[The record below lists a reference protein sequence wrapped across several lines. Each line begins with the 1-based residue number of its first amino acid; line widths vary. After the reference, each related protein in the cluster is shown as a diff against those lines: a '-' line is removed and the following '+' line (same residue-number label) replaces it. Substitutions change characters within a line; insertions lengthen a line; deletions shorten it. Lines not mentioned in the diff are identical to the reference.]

1 MERSVDV
8 YVHEEDMA
16 RMERSNSRSHFLC
29 LVLLIVLLAT
39 NGAWLYYESQFT
51 DVSTT
56 TIEAQQDGS
65 GFNFVNGGDFNYGAE
80 SKDNNNQN
88 ESK

>member
-56 TIEAQQDGS
+56 YEAEQKIENGAGNAIITDG
-65 GFNFVNGGDFNYGAE
+65 VHINGTDNAE
-80 SKDNNNQN
+80 CESNN
-88 ESK
+88 

>member
-1 MERSVDV
+1 MERSVDI

-16 RMERSNSRSHFLC
+16 RMERSNARTHFLC
-29 LVLLIVLLAT
+29 IILLIVLLAT

-56 TIEAQQDGS
+56 IQAEQDGAGTNIIS
-65 GFNFVNGGDFNYGAE
+65 GGDYYGTE
-80 SKDNNNQN
+80 SEDNN
-88 ESK
+88 